1 MNWRKNRIAIG
12 VVVFVTLLGLTL
24 WSVNRGKRQPTSAS
38 EVPTVDIDKGA
49 ITSIEVTRPGDD
61 TVVLSRVDGIW
72 RVTRPLDA
80 EADQA
85 NIESALNRLAE
96 LQLVR
101 VVATKPE
108 NYARLQVDEPNAV
121 EVIVRAADETLA
133 TLTIG
138 KYADGMTM
146 LRLDDHTE
154 VFGASG
160 SLRYAFDRELKAWRN
175 RRIVTEEAE
184 AVQSIRFESPKGTF
198 AFDRTKDGWV
208 ATQGNKSLGELDP
221 KKVSGLVSTA
231 ARLTASGFAPDDV
244 AKARAGLMEPKAV
257 VTMTFG
263 EAREPIVLELGDA
276 TEGDAEVYLQR
287 KDNPTI
293 YVVSEYLA
301 NRLQPDREAFEKVEA
316 PPAAPP
322 SMPSIPDGQGQPQLP
337 PEVMR
342 QLQEQIR
349 AQQQQQQR

>member
-12 VVVFVTLLGLTL
+12 AVVFVTLLGLTL
-24 WSVNRGKRQPTSAS
+24 WSVNRDKRQPTSAS
-38 EVPTVDIDKGA
+38 EVPVVEIDKGA
-49 ITSIEVTRPGDD
+49 ITSIEVTRPRDD
-61 TVVLSRVDGIW
+61 TVVLSSVDGIW
-72 RVTRPLDA
+72 RVTKPLDA
-80 EADQA
+80 EADQT

-96 LQLVR
+96 LRLVR

-108 NYARLQVDEPNAV
+108 NYERLQVDEPNAV
-121 EVIVRAADETLA
+121 EVTVKAADETLA

-146 LRLDDHTE
+146 LRLDDRTE

-175 RRIVTEEAE
+175 RRIVTEDAE
-184 AVQSIRFESPKGTF
+184 AVQSIRFESPNGTF
-198 AFDRTKDGWV
+198 AFDRVKDGWA
-208 ATQGNKSLGELDP
+208 ATQGKKSLREIDP

-231 ARLTASGFAPDDV
+231 ARLTAAGFASDDV
-244 AKARAGLMEPKAV
+244 SEARAGLTEPKAV
-257 VTMTFG
+257 VTMTLG
-263 EAREPIVLELGDA
+263 EDREPIVLELGDA
-276 TEGDAEVYLQR
+276 TEAEAEIYLQR
-287 KDNPTI
+287 SGNPTI

-301 NRLQPDREAFEKVEA
+301 KRLQPDREAFDKVEA
-316 PPAAPP
+316 PPAPPP
-322 SMPSIPDGQGQPQLP
+322 SMPSTPGGQGQPELP

-349 AQQQQQQR
+349 AQQQQR